1 MLTEVIL
8 PIFFIVFLGAVL
20 RRLGGVDEKVFSRT
34 QLYIL
39 SPALIFAALTR
50 NSTELSLLLEAL
62 LFIAILSVTLFSV
75 AQGAGF
81 LLREDRVTRNAVSLA
96 SMFSNSGFY
105 GIPVCMLAFGDQG
118 VVYAAIFV
126 AGSSTM
132 QSTLGIYT
140 ASAGRKTPGQ
150 AFRTILRVPML
161 YSIVLA
167 KLLLYLNALPPES
180 FMKMINLLGNSA
192 IPLGLL
198 LLGMQ
203 LEGIISQLL
212 RRRNKFVPE
221 REAKMDGRAAA
232 LGTAPA
238 ARVAPAAASS
248 PGSAA
253 RSSAID
259 RCRSRSP
266 RACSARRWLVAGA
279 GRKCRRSTSSAAAA
293 RALPPSTSHGA
304 PARSGAA
311 SARRASSAI
320 TVRAPPA
327 PPSRHCNRCTRSRR
341 APTM

>member
-1 MLTEVIL
+1 
-8 PIFFIVFLGAVL
+8 VL

-212 RRRNKFVPE
+212 RRRNKIVPE

-232 LGTAPA
+232 LGGMGALIKLA
-238 ARVAPAAASS
+238 GGFAAALILVRIFGFS
-248 PGSAA
+248 GVMGKVFVVEAA
-253 RSSAID
+253 MPTAVNAVVFATEFD
-259 RCRSRSP
+259 CRPEIVTVGILISTLASIFTITMV
-266 RACSARRWLVAGA
+266 LGYLGA
-279 GRKCRRSTSSAAAA
+279 
-293 RALPPSTSHGA
+293 
-304 PARSGAA
+304 
-311 SARRASSAI
+311 
-320 TVRAPPA
+320 
-327 PPSRHCNRCTRSRR
+327 
-341 APTM
+341 

>member
-212 RRRNKFVPE
+212 RSRNKIVPE
-221 REAKMDGRAAA
+221 RETKMDGRAAA
-232 LGTAPA
+232 LGGMGALIKLA
-238 ARVAPAAASS
+238 GGFAAALILVRIFGFS
-248 PGSAA
+248 GVMGKVFVVEAA
-253 RSSAID
+253 MPTAVNAVVFATEFD
-259 RCRSRSP
+259 CRPEIVTVGILISTLASIFTITMV
-266 RACSARRWLVAGA
+266 LGYLGA
-279 GRKCRRSTSSAAAA
+279 
-293 RALPPSTSHGA
+293 
-304 PARSGAA
+304 
-311 SARRASSAI
+311 
-320 TVRAPPA
+320 
-327 PPSRHCNRCTRSRR
+327 
-341 APTM
+341 